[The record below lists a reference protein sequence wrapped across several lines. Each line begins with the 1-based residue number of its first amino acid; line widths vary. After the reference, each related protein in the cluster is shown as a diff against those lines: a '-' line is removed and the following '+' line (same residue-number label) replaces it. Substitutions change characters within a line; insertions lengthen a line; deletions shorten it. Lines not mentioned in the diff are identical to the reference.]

1 MTNYENATID
11 QLNAEALAL
20 AVDIQVFLS
29 ISRDFSQFP
38 DIAKKNQK
46 LAEARFKQLK
56 KIWVASREL
65 SYRVDA

>member
-56 KIWVASREL
+56 KIWVASRAL